1 MSVHQ
6 KTTSTRT
13 NLSTATLEGLL
24 VLVFGWKLVIDA
36 EIYNKVVQASG
47 ERPNFAPRKV
57 NLRELMSRKIRI
69 KKGADIRLKGRPTST
84 VDVAASTA
92 TCAVQPPN
100 YHGITPKLEVKE
112 GSAVEVGTPLFF
124 SKESPAMKFLSPVSG
139 TVKSILRG
147 EKRRILAVIVESD
160 DKNDAVSLDKIDVL
174 SASADVIRDAML
186 SHGMFP
192 FLEQRPFADVANPA
206 DMPRSIHVSGF
217 DSAPLAPDMEI
228 VLKDRM
234 EAFQNGIHALSSLVG
249 GQAIHLGIRSG
260 QTIYND
266 IQKVEL
272 TAFEGPHPAGN
283 VGVQVHH
290 TKPINKGETLWTMH
304 AEDVANLGETLV
316 SGVYTSKRTIAAT
329 GSEHPDPRYL
339 QTHIGCELSSLTN
352 GLQNDSVRVI
362 SGNPLTG
369 THAAADGYL
378 GGLDHQVTL
387 LPEGRDPKFLLTAGW
402 LSPGLDRFSLSKSY
416 PTWLLPKSK
425 EFVMDTNTGGEERA
439 FVVTGQYEPV
449 FPFDIYPV
457 QLIKS
462 IMANDI
468 DAMEKLGIYE
478 VAPED
483 FALCEYACTSKIDVQ
498 DIVRE
503 GLDNLKKELG

>member
-1 MSVHQ
+1 
-6 KTTSTRT
+6 
-13 NLSTATLEGLL
+13 
-24 VLVFGWKLVIDA
+24 
-36 EIYNKVVQASG
+36 
-47 ERPNFAPRKV
+47 
-57 NLRELMSRKIRI
+57 MSRKIRI
-69 KKGADIRLKGRPTST
+69 KKGADIRLKGRPTQT
-84 VDVAASTA
+84 VDAAASTA
-92 TCAVQPPN
+92 TYAVQPPN

-112 GSAVEVGTPLFF
+112 GSAVQAGSPLFF
-124 SKESPAMKFLSPVSG
+124 SKEAPAMKFLSPTSG
-139 TVKSILRG
+139 KVKSIVRG
-147 EKRRILAVIVESD
+147 AKRRILAVIVESD
-160 DKNDAVSLDKIDVL
+160 GKNDAVALDKIDVA
-174 SASADVIRDAML
+174 SASAEVIRKAML

-192 FLEQRPFADVANPA
+192 FVEQRPFADVANP
-206 DMPRSIHVSGF
+206 DDTPRSIHVSGF

-228 VLKDRM
+228 VLKGRM
-234 EAFQNGIHALSSLVG
+234 EAFQNGIHALSALVG
-249 GQAIHLGIRSG
+249 GNAIHLGIRPE
-260 QTIYND
+260 QTIYSGLKN
-266 IQKVEL
+266 VEL
-272 TAFEGPHPAGN
+272 TSFDGPHPAGN

-290 TKPINKGETLWTMH
+290 TLPINKGETLWTMH

-329 GSEHPDPRYL
+329 GSEHPHPRYL
-339 QTHIGCELSSLTN
+339 QTHLGCELSSLTN
-352 GLQNDSVRVI
+352 GMNDASVRVI

-378 GGLDHQVTL
+378 GGLDHQITL
-387 LPEGRDPKFLLTAGW
+387 LPEGNDPKFLLTAGW
-402 LSPGLDRFSLSKSY
+402 LSPGLDKFSLSKSY
-416 PTWLLPKSK
+416 PTWLMPKSK
-425 EFVMDTNTGGEERA
+425 DFVMDTNTGGEERA

>member
-1 MSVHQ
+1 M
-6 KTTSTRT
+6 
-13 NLSTATLEGLL
+13 TLEGLL
-24 VLVFGWKLVIDA
+24 VLVLGWKLDIDA
-36 EIYNKVVQASG
+36 EIYKKVVQASVP
-47 ERPNFAPRKV
+47 RPNFAPRKV

-69 KKGADIRLKGRPTST
+69 KKGADIRLKGRPTQT
-84 VDVAASTA
+84 VDAAASTA

-112 GSAVEVGTPLFF
+112 GSAVQAGSPLFF
-124 SKESPAMKFLSPVSG
+124 SKEAPAMKFLSPTSG
-139 TVKSILRG
+139 KVKSIVRG
-147 EKRRILAVIVESD
+147 AKRRILAVIVESD
-160 DKNDAVSLDKIDVL
+160 GKNDAVALDKIDVA
-174 SASADVIRDAML
+174 SASAEVIRKAML

-192 FLEQRPFADVANPA
+192 FVEQRPFADVANP
-206 DMPRSIHVSGF
+206 DDTPRSIHVSGF

-228 VLKDRM
+228 VLKGRM
-234 EAFQNGIHALSSLVG
+234 EAFQNGIYALSALVG
-249 GQAIHLGIRSG
+249 GNAIHLGIRPE
-260 QTIYND
+260 QTIYSGLKN
-266 IQKVEL
+266 VEL
-272 TAFEGPHPAGN
+272 TSFDGPHPAGN

-290 TKPINKGETLWTMH
+290 TLPINKGETLWTMH

-329 GSEHPDPRYL
+329 GSEHPHPRYL
-339 QTHIGCELSSLTN
+339 QTHLGCELSSLTN
-352 GLQNDSVRVI
+352 GMNDASVRVI

-378 GGLDHQVTL
+378 GGLDHQITL
-387 LPEGRDPKFLLTAGW
+387 LPEGNDPKFLLTAGW
-402 LSPGLDRFSLSKSY
+402 LSPGLDKFSLSKSY
-416 PTWLLPKSK
+416 PTWLMPKSK